1 MAARDTSRIWH
12 WQQSPKQTLGLSQ
25 GSIRQW
31 VAERL
36 RGLMIYFQFVFGMSV
51 REEKKERE
59 SEEEEEEGV
68 ETEAQLCAWS
78 QRKGEGRVPKLTL
91 SPSRG
96 KQG

>member
-12 WQQSPKQTLGLSQ
+12 WKQSPKQTLGLSQ

-68 ETEAQLCAWS
+68 ETEAPLCAWS
-78 QRKGEGRVPKLTL
+78 QRKGEGKGSEADFEPF
-91 SPSRG
+91 
-96 KQG
+96 QG